1 QAPTG
6 RDRGR
11 RELSAPGDVAD
22 GVDSRSAARLV
33 LVRRDEA
40 GHIERDPG
48 LLERELLD
56 RGPSTDRPQYAVE
69 RAETP
74 SVARLKLE
82 LAAPGTGERR
92 RWGVQHELH
101 SRIAQHAERLLAQHV
116 VEGLERRVAAQ
127 HQRGVGAET
136 CEDAAQLDGDVA
148 AADDCDA
155 LGPRGELEEAVRG
168 DPELGSRNRRQ
179 AGMPAGGD
187 HDVIGREHPPGRGDA
202 ARIDEAARTA
212 QQLHLALREVRGVDL
227 VEAQHVRVASLLQR
241 SPVVPGDLEPEAV
254 VRRIVER
261 AAELGGARSPRATRW
276 YPRTRLPRPLQWR
289 LIQRR

>member
-1 QAPTG
+1 MHSLFFFFLKDTATT
-6 RDRGR
+6 
-11 RELSAPGDVAD
+11 E
-22 GVDSRSAARLV
+22 
-33 LVRRDEA
+33 
-40 GHIERDPG
+40 I
-48 LLERELLD
+48 
-56 RGPSTDRPQYAVE
+56 STLP
-69 RAETP
+69 
-74 SVARLKLE
+74 
-82 LAAPGTGERR
+82 
-92 RWGVQHELH
+92 LH
-101 SRIAQHAERLLAQHV
+101 DALPI
-116 VEGLERRVAAQ
+116 
-127 HQRGVGAET
+127 
-136 CEDAAQLDGDVA
+136 AAQLDSDVA

-155 LGPRGELEEAVRG
+155 LGLGGELEEAVRG

-261 AAELGGARSPRATRW
+261 AAELGGVPAYFLRHAADVHAGAAEAAGLDERRPGAALGGPLRRGQPPASAPYHHYVEFLAHSPSAAHESPRATRW